1 VGPPTGATGP
11 ERLRR
16 QRRSSRGAYVK
27 LASACSESSAFK
39 CPVARL
45 ARTQT
50 QAQILALSYASSP
63 PGANNGRG
71 TRGELKGCRANRLGL
86 VRTALASACSESSAF
101 KCPVAR
107 LARTQTQA
115 QILALS
121 YASSPPGANNG
132 RGTRGELKGCR
143 ANRLGL
149 VRTALA
155 ARAAKTL
162 SVGQLRLCAER
173 LVETLWAPHLRC
185 ARSPCARP
193 HLRPSAGAL
202 LLRAPT
208 RTSP

>member
-1 VGPPTGATGP
+1 
-11 ERLRR
+11 LRR

-27 LASACSESSAFK
+27 
-39 CPVARL
+39 
-45 ARTQT
+45 
-50 QAQILALSYASSP
+50 
-63 PGANNGRG
+63 
-71 TRGELKGCRANRLGL
+71 
-86 VRTALASACSESSAF
+86 LASACSESSAF

-208 RTSP
+208 RTSPRPRGSCTFARARRSTPLKIAKSTAHAFWPARPRERVCFLSGVPQHLLHVA

>member
-1 VGPPTGATGP
+1 
-11 ERLRR
+11 LRR

-27 LASACSESSAFK
+27 
-39 CPVARL
+39 
-45 ARTQT
+45 
-50 QAQILALSYASSP
+50 
-63 PGANNGRG
+63 
-71 TRGELKGCRANRLGL
+71 
-86 VRTALASACSESSAF
+86 LASACSESSAF

-173 LVETLWAPHLRC
+173 PGGDTLGATLEVRPLALCAPAPSTQRRC
-185 ARSPCARP
+185 VAIARP
-193 HLRPSAGAL
+193 NQNLALTAWFLHVCSSASLHSAQNRKIHGPCL
-202 LLRAPT
+202 LACAPT
-208 RTSP
+208 RARLLSLWCAPASPARGVAVSHPRPNV